1 MQAGIISAQ
10 ASNGAQGC
18 QHNPEMTHPSS
29 APHITIDNY
38 YVAHLP
44 TEKRKRQN
52 NQQQNLSFE
61 MLKSIGT
68 AERPPVSHSGFHT
81 Y

>member
-29 APHITIDNY
+29 APHITIDNIITLLIY
-38 YVAHLP
+38 LLKK
-44 TEKRKRQN
+44 EKDKTIN
-52 NQQQNLSFE
+52 NKTCPLRC
-61 MLKSIGT
+61 LR
-68 AERPPVSHSGFHT
+68 A
-81 Y
+81 